1 MAIGPGFGMWRLGVY
16 RRRML
21 RVASIVG
28 LTGLAGCAGSDDV
41 SNSGCLPLRAP
52 AEVVLVQEAGLYTVR
67 DAKDPV
73 LIAHPRNTV
82 NDAFQATRLIRT
94 LPSGTR
100 LTLHSL
106 RQAWSFDSGKGRI
119 SAFGSASEAPRFE
132 YGWGAGSTIG
142 RAPWEPGSVPALRTV
157 SCGK

>member
-1 MAIGPGFGMWRLGVY
+1 MAIGLSFAAWRLGVC

-28 LTGLAGCAGSDDV
+28 LTALAACAGSDDL
-41 SNSGCLPLRAP
+41 SSSGCLPLRAP
-52 AEVVLVQEAGLYTVR
+52 AEVVLVREAGLYTVR

-82 NDAFQATRLIRT
+82 NDAFHATQLIRT
-94 LPSGTR
+94 LPPGTR
-100 LTLHSL
+100 LTIDSL
-106 RQAWSFDSGKGRI
+106 RRAWGFDVGKGRI

-142 RAPWEPGSVPALRTV
+142 RAPWEPVSVPSLRTV
-157 SCGK
+157 ACDR